1 MLVND
6 GSVADRPDLQ
16 VAYFDGSLELLRELA
31 VTIDLDTALPRL
43 SAIVSKMLPHDALRM
58 ACFGQ
63 RGQLVVN
70 ASTADVPDI
79 TTSDG
84 EDVIIDGLRTRALGA
99 SAAPHAAE
107 RLVGTGYRSA
117 LGVSTRAPEPL
128 VRVAFW
134 SKQLLAF
141 NRSHAPLARRIAH
154 MAQNR
159 VAVPVVAAAFA
170 VLFFGLG
177 SYLGARP
184 SADPQQELAALRAE
198 IDVLRKQQELAPTR
212 TAGISPLPP
221 VVEAPVFDHEKRA
234 AIVADVKRQLQ
245 TEMGLLPLTLI
256 RDRRHSFVELYSYD
270 DRGASSYGTAGYLGN
285 GHFITVKHAVVAL
298 GQEGA
303 SDPRVINSI
312 KLMINGRPISARVVD
327 AGDARDE
334 VDPGDWAI
342 LKVNE
347 DIDLPALNVGLN
359 YQFEFADP
367 IFRLGNDYSK
377 GIVVSTGYVGQRTPN
392 KLVTCLTDGHP
403 GVSGGGVL
411 NAEGRLVGIP
421 IGRMQGDFR
430 FSFILPLRDEMFQ
443 KVKLGRAATTVGPS
457 RSARAEAAHRR
468 P

>member
-1 MLVND
+1 MSKDRVD
-6 GSVADRPDLQ
+6 VSV
-16 VAYFDGSLELLRELA
+16 VA
-31 VTIDLDTALPRL
+31 
-43 SAIVSKMLPHDALRM
+43 
-58 ACFGQ
+58 
-63 RGQLVVN
+63 
-70 ASTADVPDI
+70 
-79 TTSDG
+79 
-84 EDVIIDGLRTRALGA
+84 
-99 SAAPHAAE
+99 
-107 RLVGTGYRSA
+107 
-117 LGVSTRAPEPL
+117 
-128 VRVAFW
+128 
-134 SKQLLAF
+134 
-141 NRSHAPLARRIAH
+141 
-154 MAQNR
+154 
-159 VAVPVVAAAFA
+159 AAAFA

-184 SADPQQELAALRAE
+184 SVDPQQELAALRAD
-198 IDVLRKQQELAPTR
+198 INLLRKQQELAPTP
-212 TAGISPLPP
+212 TGGIAPPPL
-221 VVEAPVFDHEKRA
+221 VAEAAVFDNEKRA

-270 DRGASSYGTAGYLGN
+270 NRGESSYGTAGYLGN
-285 GHFITVKHAVVAL
+285 GYFITVKHGVVAL

-312 KLMINGRPISARVVD
+312 ELMINGRRIGARVFD
-327 AGDARDE
+327 AGDALVE

-342 LKVNE
+342 LKVKG
-347 DIDLPALNVGLN
+347 DIDLPALNVGLD

-430 FSFILPLRDEMFQ
+430 FSFILPLRDEMLRKMKF
-443 KVKLGRAATTVGPS
+443 GGAS
-457 RSARAEAAHRR
+457 RDAEDLRK
-468 P
+468 